1 MRLGRSIF
9 FLHLGDAG
17 KSRPAFQERAKLRML
32 LRSADRKH
40 LNAAVQEISHVAADV
55 QLFRG
60 MLREITEADSL
71 YDSRY
76 EVPLRL
82 CRVAHKDK
90 KL

>member
-1 MRLGRSIF
+1 
-9 FLHLGDAG
+9 
-17 KSRPAFQERAKLRML
+17 
-32 LRSADRKH
+32 
-40 LNAAVQEISHVAADV
+40 
-55 QLFRG
+55 